1 MREIN
6 LGKLEHTYVI
16 APAYIQR
23 AVIVAVMS
31 FVFFMVTLVM
41 FSVWQNI
48 LYFFLSTGFLIV
60 YLLTM
65 FGWLMMRKNILKIYE
80 NGLTYR
86 KFTAHWDEIEVID
99 AKKNGDKIN
108 CEIRKKKGEKI
119 VLTESIYQV
128 EQAIKIIE
136 EKSATNK
143 HELNTNI

>member
-6 LGKLEHTYVI
+6 LGKLETIYVI

-23 AVIVAVMS
+23 AVIVAVLS
-31 FVFFMVTLVM
+31 FFFFLAMLVVF
-41 FSVWQNI
+41 SIRQNI

-86 KFTAHWDEIEVID
+86 KFIAHWDEIEVVD
-99 AKKNGDKIN
+99 SKKNGDKIN

-128 EQAIKIIE
+128 EQAIEIIKAKIE
-136 EKSATNK
+136 TKN
-143 HELNTNI
+143 